1 MNRKSNI
8 RSITYI
14 ALGAVILSV
23 CSWISI
29 PTPLVPFTL
38 QTFGVYFLLC
48 LFGARRAFVSLLVY
62 IALGLVGVPVFSS
75 FGSGVGTL
83 FGATGG
89 FIFGFLLSV
98 ALCIAAESIFAKN
111 RIVRVAVCI
120 VSLTACY
127 AVGCLWAMR
136 FAELGFLQLLGG
148 CLLSFGAFD
157 IIKIALAV
165 YLADYLKKVAKIS
178 A

>member
-1 MNRKSNI
+1 M
-8 RSITYI
+8 TFI

-38 QTFGVYFLLC
+38 QTFGVYFLLHF
-48 LFGARRAFVSLLVY
+48 FGARRAFVSFLVY

-89 FIFGFLLSV
+89 FIFGFLVSV
-98 ALCIAAESIFAKN
+98 ALCIAAESLLGKN
-111 RIVRVAVCI
+111 RLVRIAVSV
-120 VSLTACY
+120 VSLMACY
-127 AVGCLWAMR
+127 AVGCLWVMR
-136 FAELGFLQLLGG
+136 FAEIGFLQALGT
-148 CLLSFGAFD
+148 CLVSFGAFD
-157 IIKIALAV
+157 ILKIALAV
-165 YLADYLKKVAKIS
+165 YLSDYLKRVAKIS